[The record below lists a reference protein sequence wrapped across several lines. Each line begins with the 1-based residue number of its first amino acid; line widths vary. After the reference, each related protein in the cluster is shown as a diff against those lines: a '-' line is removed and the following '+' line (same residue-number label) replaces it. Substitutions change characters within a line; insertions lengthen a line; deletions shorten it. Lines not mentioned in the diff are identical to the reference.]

1 MLMCKMIMRSC
12 LESYLFD
19 FGWDDCALRSSLC
32 ASSSLSPPAA
42 ESVCPNRFL
51 RALAAFVG
59 DLTGIR
65 MWIRYIL
72 CVMNNRS
79 NMINSYLVMGC
90 IVTKHRTICGCVPV
104 CIIFGDVVVCC
115 NGRWWSL

>member
-1 MLMCKMIMRSC
+1 MSMCKMIMRSC

-19 FGWDDCALRSSLC
+19 FGWDECALRLSLC

-51 RALAAFVG
+51 RAQDRFVG
-59 DLTGIR
+59 DLIGIQ

-72 CVMNNRS
+72 CVMNNR
-79 NMINSYLVMGC
+79 L
-90 IVTKHRTICGCVPV
+90 K
-104 CIIFGDVVVCC
+104 
-115 NGRWWSL
+115 

>member
-1 MLMCKMIMRSC
+1 VSMCKMIMRSC

-19 FGWDDCALRSSLC
+19 FGWDECALRLSLC

-51 RALAAFVG
+51 RAQDRFVG
-59 DLTGIR
+59 DLIGIQ

-72 CVMNNRS
+72 CVMNNR
-79 NMINSYLVMGC
+79 L
-90 IVTKHRTICGCVPV
+90 K
-104 CIIFGDVVVCC
+104 
-115 NGRWWSL
+115 